1 MRRVPVRSVL
11 ARSIIAGSLAATLA
25 AGTTFAHECFIYSR
39 SDTGDLAAG
48 SHSRAW
54 LTVGTTADLFAF
66 IQEGFELPAL
76 SPSQLDWAVSE
87 AKAAGL
93 PNQFTIFVGNHTI
106 AEGTPAMAKHAADAK
121 GVDHVFDWLP
131 VVLGIYEQALAV

>member
-1 MRRVPVRSVL
+1 MRRVPI
-11 ARSIIAGSLAATLA
+11 RSILTRSLLAGTLAATLA

-48 SHSRAW
+48 SHSKVW
-54 LTVGTTADLFAF
+54 FTIGTTADLF
-66 IQEGFELPAL
+66 GFVHEELGMPAL
-76 SPSQLDWAVSE
+76 SSSQLDYAVAE

-106 AEGTPAMAKHAADAK
+106 AEGTPAMAKHAADAR

-131 VVLGIYEQALAV
+131 VVLGIYEDALAQ